1 MALPKEPR
9 QKMINIMYLVLT
21 ALLAL
26 NVSAEVIEAF
36 RTVDKSLVKSNTNLE
51 TGNEGIFK
59 SLAAKLS
66 EPGVDKAKLAKWTA
80 NAETAKKL
88 SDDLNTYIEGLKKEL
103 KTASGLKLKDGV
115 EEFKMDDLN
124 ASSRLMDN
132 EKKGKELDDKL
143 KAYRAAMLAI
153 DPELDAEF
161 KNTLPVEVDNTKD
174 ATTPS
179 FRMMPTVAAVTL
191 LSKYQNNVK
200 NAENQ
205 IVAACHSKIGQ
216 VKFIYDKFAAVVG
229 QSSNYV
235 MPGEKVK
242 ITAGVGAFSTQ
253 AQPQITIGGSGA
265 AVNADGVAEREFTA
279 DGGGNKSV
287 PVTVTYTK
295 PDGTKESKSYTI
307 EYTVG
312 TPGGAAVMLD
322 KMNVFY
328 IGVDNPVTIGSPTG
342 WDKTNVSMSGGTI
355 SGTGSKRT
363 VRVTSPG
370 TASITVTADGKPST
384 FSFRVKRIPDPVI
397 KVGPSGGG
405 RMQAVVFRSQQ
416 FVRAD
421 LEAFDFEAKFTVT
434 GATVYF
440 NIPGVRNVQQATL
453 SSGNLSQAA
462 AIMSQ
467 LVPGSNV
474 VFDNIKVVG
483 PDGQPRTIQNP
494 PGFQLF

>member
-36 RTVDKSLVKSNTNLE
+36 RTVDKSLIKSNTNLE
-51 TGNEGIFK
+51 TSNEGLFK
-59 SLAAKLS
+59 SLAAKVS
-66 EPGVDKAKLAKWTA
+66 EAGVDKVKLAKWTA
-80 NAETAKKL
+80 HAGTA
-88 SDDLNTYIEGLKKEL
+88 GLKKDL
-103 KTASGLKLKDGV
+103 KTASGLKIENGV

-132 EKKGKELDDKL
+132 EKKGKDLDDKL
-143 KAYRAAMLAI
+143 KAYRVAMLAI
-153 DPELDAEF
+153 DPELEAEF
-161 KNTLPVEVDNTKD
+161 KNTFPVEVDNTKD

-191 LSKYQNNVK
+191 LSKFQNYVK
-200 NAENQ
+200 NGENQ

-235 MPGEKVK
+235 MPGDKVK

-322 KMNVFY
+322 KMNAFY
-328 IGVDNPVTIGSPTG
+328 IGLENPITIGSPTG
-342 WDKTNVSMSGGTI
+342 WDKTNVSMSGGSL
-355 SGTGSKRT
+355 SGSGGKRT
-363 VRVTSPG
+363 VSVTTPG
-370 TASITVTADGKPST
+370 KASITVTADGKSST
-384 FSFRVKRIPDPVI
+384 FEYRVLRVPDPVFKI
-397 KVGPSGGG
+397 GDGKPRQPTVSLKN
-405 RMQAVVFRSQQ
+405 QQ
-416 FVRAD
+416 FVRAE
-421 LEAFDFEAKFTVT
+421 LENFVYDTKFSITKSTVYFSGAGFPSTQIGSINGNGLGGISGLLQRCQPGSSITFDAVTVT
-434 GATVYF
+434 G
-440 NIPGVRNVQQATL
+440 PG
-453 SSGNLSQAA
+453 
-462 AIMSQ
+462 
-467 LVPGSNV
+467 GSRV
-474 VFDNIKVVG
+474 I
-483 PDGQPRTIQNP
+483 DGRT
-494 PGFQLF
+494 FTCY

>member
-36 RTVDKSLVKSNTNLE
+36 RTVDKSLIKSNTNLE
-51 TGNEGIFK
+51 TSNEGLFK
-59 SLAAKLS
+59 SLAAKVS
-66 EPGVDKAKLAKWTA
+66 EAGVDKVKLAKWTA
-80 NAETAKKL
+80 HAGTAKKL
-88 SDDLNTYIEGLKKEL
+88 SDDLNVYIEGLKKDL
-103 KTASGLKLKDGV
+103 KTASGLKIENGV
-115 EEFKMDDLN
+115 EDFKMDDLN

-132 EKKGKELDDKL
+132 EKKGKDLDDKL
-143 KAYRAAMLAI
+143 KAYRVAMLAI
-153 DPELDAEF
+153 DPELEAEF
-161 KNTLPVEVDNTKD
+161 KNTFPVEVDNTKD

-191 LSKYQNNVK
+191 LSKFQNNVK
-200 NAENQ
+200 NGENQ

-235 MPGEKVK
+235 MPGDKVK

-265 AVNADGVAEREFTA
+265 AVNADGIAEREFTA

-322 KMNVFY
+322 KMNAFY
-328 IGVDNPVTIGSPTG
+328 IGLENPITIGSPTG
-342 WDKTNVSMSGGTI
+342 WDKTNVSMSGGSL
-355 SGTGSKRT
+355 SGSGGKRT
-363 VRVTSPG
+363 VSVTTPG
-370 TASITVTADGKPST
+370 KASITVTADGKSST
-384 FSFRVKRIPDPVI
+384 FEYRVLRVPDPVFKI
-397 KVGPSGGG
+397 GDGKPRQPTVSLKN
-405 RMQAVVFRSQQ
+405 QQ
-416 FVRAD
+416 FVRAE
-421 LEAFDFEAKFTVT
+421 LENFVYDTKFSITK
-434 GATVYF
+434 ATVYF
-440 NIPGVRNVQQATL
+440 
-453 SSGNLSQAA
+453 SGAGFPSTQIGSINGNGLGGISGLLQRC
-462 AIMSQ
+462 Q
-467 LVPGSNV
+467 PGSSIT
-474 VFDNIKVVG
+474 FDAVTVTG
-483 PDGQPRTIQNP
+483 PGGSRVIDGRT
-494 PGFQLF
+494 FTCY